1 MYIMTPILRL
11 LALLCTFLLP
21 TSAATISK
29 DRSFGIDPPTSASLI
44 HLNSTLRGQPTCNLP
59 YLPPFQPV
67 SLKLCEPAF
76 TMLLNSQGSNLP
88 QQYQKMYRNPIEIT
102 KYKGCYVR
110 LDTPRLWVELNISL
124 KRIVDNAREV
134 LRMCERYGQG
144 GWMRIDV
151 SRSWVIS
158 VNGFGE
164 GGGNG
169 GRSFRKAEKLGVSS
183 GDEES

>member
-1 MYIMTPILRL
+1 MTPILRP
-11 LALLCTFLLP
+11 LALLCSFLLL
-21 TSAATISK
+21 TSAAIIPK
-29 DRSFGIDPPTSASLI
+29 DPSFAIDPLTSTGLI
-44 HLNSTLRGQPTCNLP
+44 HLNSTLRGQPTCYPPNLP
-59 YLPPFQPV
+59 PYQPV

-76 TMLLNSQGSNLP
+76 TILLNSQGSNLP
-88 QQYQKMYRNPIEIT
+88 KQYQKMDRNPIEIT

-134 LRMCERYGQG
+134 LRVCERYGQG

-158 VNGFGE
+158 VDGFGE